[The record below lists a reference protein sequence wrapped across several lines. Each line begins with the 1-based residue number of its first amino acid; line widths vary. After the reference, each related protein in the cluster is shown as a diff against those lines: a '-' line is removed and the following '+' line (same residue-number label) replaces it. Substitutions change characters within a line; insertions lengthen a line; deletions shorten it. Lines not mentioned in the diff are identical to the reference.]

1 MRVKASRHCS
11 RHLGCLPLTLLVI
24 AFGPRRHNPEAVV
37 NLEHTV
43 LIATIAWSL
52 PIFAIVLLSI
62 AAPFMGRRR
71 QRGAHRSVDKLIT
84 YTSSR
89 GVTEFV
95 LLLKEVLRRRG
106 GAP

>member
-1 MRVKASRHCS
+1 M
-11 RHLGCLPLTLLVI
+11 
-24 AFGPRRHNPEAVV
+24 

-43 LIATIAWSL
+43 LIATLAWSL
-52 PIFAIVLLSI
+52 PIFAIVLLSV
-62 AAPFMGRRR
+62 AAPFMTRSRR
-71 QRGAHRSVDKLIT
+71 RGAHRSVDKLIA

-89 GVTEFV
+89 GVSELV